1 MSQQLQSGG
10 REDRPDVT
18 YRLAKGLGWYSLVL
32 AAAQL
37 FAPRTLTRWLGIDDD
52 ERNVAVM
59 RAVGV
64 RELLKGVGI
73 LTSPRP
79 AGWLWARV
87 AGDAMDLTMLGMARG
102 ARRNAEQRRL
112 DLTVLGIG
120 GGARRDA
127 EQRRRRVDAGI
138 AAVACTTAVDLLAS
152 VGMTRRA
159 AASGREQ
166 ALHLRKAVTVARQP
180 EEVYRYWRNLE
191 NLPRFMTHLQSVRLT
206 GDGRSR
212 WTASAPVGRVVEW
225 DAEIIEDR
233 PNESLGWRSL
243 QGADVQNS
251 GSVRFT
257 PAPGGRGTEVRVEL
271 NYSPP
276 AGKLGVTVAKLFGEE
291 PGQQLRD
298 DLRRFKQVVETGEVV
313 RSEAV
318 PEGTSTRRLL
328 KQRPAQPLGTT
339 TA

>member
-1 MSQQLQSGG
+1 VSHQLLSGG
-10 REDRPDVT
+10 WDDGPDVT

-37 FAPRTLTRWLGIDDD
+37 LAPRTLTRWLGLDDN

-64 RELLKGVGI
+64 RELVKGVGI
-73 LTSPRP
+73 LTSYRP

-102 ARRNAEQRRL
+102 ARRNAEQRRM
-112 DLTVLGIG
+112 DLTMLRIG
-120 GGARRDA
+120 RGARRDD

-138 AAVACTTAVDLLAS
+138 AAVAGTTAVDLWAAA
-152 VGMTRRA
+152 GMTRRA
-159 AASGREQ
+159 PSARGR
-166 ALHLRKAVTVARQP
+166 ALHLRKAVTVAREP
-180 EEVYRYWRNLE
+180 AEVYRYWRNLE
-191 NLPRFMTHLQSVRLT
+191 NLPRFMTHLESVRLT

-212 WTASAPVGRVVEW
+212 WTASAPAGRVVEW
-225 DAEIIEDR
+225 DAEIIDDR

-243 QGADVQNS
+243 QGADVPNS

-276 AGKLGVTVAKLFGEE
+276 AGKVGVTVAKLFGEE

-313 RSEAV
+313 RSEAT
-318 PEGTSTRRLL
+318 PEGTSSRRLL
-328 KQRPAQPLGTT
+328 RQRPAQPLGTT